1 MGNYDSSAKV
11 KTLTHFING
20 VETAGTSGRYS
31 EVYNPTTGGV
41 IAQVPLA
48 TRDEVKQAIQLAKV
62 AFPAWKKTS
71 IGKRVEVLHR
81 FRQLLVER
89 QDELIKIICEESGK
103 RRKMLR
109 VKLFVALNL

>member
-1 MGNYDSSAKV
+1 MTVQQKM
-11 KTLTHFING
+11 KTLSHFING

-31 EVYNPTTGGV
+31 EVYNPSTGEV

-48 TRDEVKQAIQLAKV
+48 TRDEVKRAIQLAKA
-62 AFPAWKKTS
+62 AFPSWKKTS

-89 QDELIKIICEESGK
+89 QDELIEVIWKNEGGC
-103 RRKMLR
+103 
-109 VKLFVALNL
+109 